1 MLLSWHCK
9 ICMIWIGQLINIC
22 LCLTPVFSLLP
33 NSFSS
38 HLPFSSLLP
47 QSLLLQHYSRT
58 HIQYSDTHILMNC
71 VWEWRSV
78 LRPCWGAADWSCTDL
93 PQGPW
98 RFITHVCGA
107 GLNTFSHSVSL
118 SLSLSVSPVTRAS
131 SLCSAVALM
140 LPHLSPSISLS
151 IRPITGSLCLSL
163 LIFSQFCL
171 HWLTLSF

>member
-118 SLSLSVSPVTRAS
+118 SLSLF
-131 SLCSAVALM
+131 
-140 LPHLSPSISLS
+140 
-151 IRPITGSLCLSL
+151 LSL
-163 LIFSQFCL
+163 QWHEHLPYAVQWPSCSHTSHPPSLWVFGQ
-171 HWLTLSF
+171 